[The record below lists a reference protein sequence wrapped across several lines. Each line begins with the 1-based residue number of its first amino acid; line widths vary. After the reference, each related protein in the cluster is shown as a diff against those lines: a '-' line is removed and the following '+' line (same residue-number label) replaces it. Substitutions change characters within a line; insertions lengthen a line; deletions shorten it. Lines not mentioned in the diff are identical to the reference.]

1 MRGYNTKRPTTAKQ
15 CSTTVKRAQ
24 HSARVM
30 QSSVRTAITQHIKIK
45 HSMSTSADG
54 QEIGHNNFGHNN
66 FVVCDSNLLKT
77 APGVFS
83 GNSGVGNRIGYK
95 ITLSGFS
102 VKGMIE
108 VNARYISVT
117 CSHCVS
123 AICIYI

>member
-30 QSSVRTAITQHIKIK
+30 QSSVRAAITQHIEIK

-54 QEIGHNNFGHNN
+54 QEIGHNN

-95 ITLSGFS
+95 ITLSGLS

-123 AICIYI
+123 AIYIYI